1 MWFVLNDIGHSL
13 CLQELHQ
20 MTDGGFADEPNDA
33 DSSTPRQQHSSS
45 STKKGNSG
53 GGNRHNKGARRLS
66 HGTGNGV
73 GGGTGEKDD
82 DDELPPGG
90 DGESYVN
97 ITAQWQKSESGER
110 QLAGHLHSRVP
121 LHREMPPVVIRDET
135 RDQPPSDFNLKP
147 PPPPNQ
153 LSASTDAGGF
163 GGNADNSGAVMPSV
177 PTRKRMHTL
186 LYQGKDDSGFS
197 SGQVQAQLVEPLK
210 QLDILGIPRTKP
222 TSIGCPESSRFHPMV
237 TQSLGVIHRDSESAT
252 GDQSI
257 ATADNSFDPELQK
270 LARPPLL
277 HPRLPADSLDV
288 ATPYS
293 SLEYFDRE
301 NQPQD
306 NVLGSSC
313 TPFVSAVGLYLDEQ
327 VNQVR
332 T

>member
-1 MWFVLNDIGHSL
+1 MIDS
-13 CLQELHQ
+13 
-20 MTDGGFADEPNDA
+20 GFADEPNDA

-53 GGNRHNKGARRLS
+53 SGNGCNQGGRRYS
-66 HGTGNGV
+66 DSRGSGV

-82 DDELPPGG
+82 DEELPPGG
-90 DGESYVN
+90 DGESHVN
-97 ITAQWQKSESGER
+97 ITAQWQKLESGGR
-110 QLAGHLHSRVP
+110 HFAGHLHLRVP
-121 LHREMPPVVIRDET
+121 LHQEMPPEVLRDET

-197 SGQVQAQLVEPLK
+197 SGQVQAQPVEPLK

-222 TSIGCPESSRFHPMV
+222 TSIGCPESSRFHSMV
-237 TQSLGVIHRDSESAT
+237 TQSLGVIDRDSESAT
-252 GDQSI
+252 GDPSI
-257 ATADNSFDPELQK
+257 ATADSSFDPELQK
-270 LARPPLL
+270 LARPSLL

-301 NQPQD
+301 NQQQD

-313 TPFVSAVGLYLDEQ
+313 TPFVSTAGLHLDEQ